1 MSPCCTKTS
10 ITRPFLG
17 RMGRNFY
24 WNSPRH
30 WSSTIQNFSPIGPKM
45 AELRPIFQNFH
56 WNAFFSSLL
65 VTFWRGHGSLLKS
78 AQSMLC
84 MLHILSPCCTKTS
97 ITRPFLG
104 RMGRNFYWNS
114 PRHWSSTMQ
123 NFSPIGQ
130 KMAKLRPI
138 FQNFHQISSLLSSFA
153 PFSSRHGT
161 LLKSAQ
167 SMLCM

>member
-17 RMGRNFY
+17 RLGRNFY

-30 WSSTIQNFSPIGPKM
+30 WSSTKQNFSPIGPKM

-78 AQSMLC
+78 GPLTLICRCHFFGHFVPLFDADMV
-84 MLHILSPCCTKTS
+84 TS
-97 ITRPFLG
+97 QKLVQLAKKKFKFATLEIKI
-104 RMGRNFYWNS
+104 RNGN
-114 PRHWSSTMQ
+114 RLALNRVASTG
-123 NFSPIGQ
+123 NLLFSVSCQ
-130 KMAKLRPI
+130 
-138 FQNFHQISSLLSSFA
+138 
-153 PFSSRHGT
+153 
-161 LLKSAQ
+161 
-167 SMLCM
+167 